1 MTDVEVIA
9 RHYGT
14 DEQSR
19 QTIEEMGELIVAL
32 NKVHRHYSNE
42 NIQNVIE
49 ELADVP
55 LMVEQM
61 IYLYDC
67 EQEVKSI
74 KRQKVKRQLERMG
87 MKL

>member
-1 MTDVEVIA
+1 M
-9 RHYGT
+9 

-32 NKVHRHYSNE
+32 NKVHRHYSND

-49 ELADVP
+49 ELADVS
-55 LMVEQM
+55 LMVDQM

-74 KRQKVKRQLERMG
+74 KRQKVERQLERMG

>member
-9 RHYGT
+9 RNYGT

-49 ELADVP
+49 ELADVS
-55 LMVEQM
+55 LMVDQM

-67 EQEVKSI
+67 ENEVKNI
-74 KRQKVKRQLERMG
+74 KRQKVERQLERMG

>member
-1 MTDVEVIA
+1 VEVIE

-49 ELADVP
+49 ELADVS
-55 LMVEQM
+55 LMVDQM

-67 EQEVKSI
+67 ENEVKNI
-74 KRQKVKRQLERMG
+74 KRQKVERQLERMG

>member
-1 MTDVEVIA
+1 VTDVEVIA
-9 RHYGT
+9 RRYGT

-42 NIQNVIE
+42 NIANVIE
-49 ELADVP
+49 ELADVS
-55 LMVEQM
+55 LMVDQM

-67 EQEVKSI
+67 ENEVKNI

>member
-1 MTDVEVIA
+1 MNLTTQNKRLHLI
-9 RHYGT
+9 T
-14 DEQSR
+14 SSR
-19 QTIEEMGELIVAL
+19 IEEMGELIVAL

-49 ELADVP
+49 ELADVS
-55 LMVEQM
+55 LMVDQM

-67 EQEVKSI
+67 ENEVKNI
-74 KRQKVKRQLERMG
+74 KRQKVERQLERMG